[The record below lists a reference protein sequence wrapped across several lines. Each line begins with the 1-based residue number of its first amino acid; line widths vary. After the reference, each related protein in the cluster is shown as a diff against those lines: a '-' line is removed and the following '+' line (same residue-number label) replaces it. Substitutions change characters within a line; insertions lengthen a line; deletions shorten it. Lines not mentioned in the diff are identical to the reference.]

1 MLKTVTSPA
10 VKGLT
15 IGRTYD
21 LASGAPVWEKSV
33 G

>member
-1 MLKTVTSPA
+1 MLKMIVNPA
-10 VKGLT
+10 AKGLT

-21 LASGAPVWEKSV
+21 LASGALVWEKSV